1 MTSTVGNENSATRI
15 LFPDTADQRE
25 FEAVCHELR
34 ERAPVVCLELPD
46 GLTAWV
52 ITRYA
57 EGRRAMTD
65 PRLIKDLRRMSD
77 PAHGLGGGRYA
88 EDPFV
93 VEGRHMLNSDG
104 EEHLRLRKVVAAELT
119 PAAVNRRRPEIEQ
132 VCRAQV
138 ARFRE
143 SETTDLMAS
152 YARPVPELVMAR
164 VLGIPDDTLRAAA
177 VHSRRLGE
185 RESPSTPSMRNAYNQ
200 LLDMIIDV
208 ARDPAAAP
216 AGSVLEALHRAR
228 AEKMINKRELLS
240 TVMMLLGAGISSTA
254 IGIGYGALTVLRTA
268 ETMRELLADEPA
280 AKAFVEELLRYHPP
294 FPFSPWRFAREE
306 VTIEGVTIPAG
317 AVVFILLAAVNHDP
331 ALGADVGELLPQ
343 QGGRPAHLTFGY
355 GAHFCIGAHLARTEI
370 EIALRVLFEE
380 LPQLRIVS
388 DDTES
393 GWRGLLFDR
402 TPNELTVAPG
412 PGAR

>member
-1 MTSTVGNENSATRI
+1 MTSAVENDDATTRI
-15 LFPDTADQRE
+15 SFPDTADQRE
-25 FEAVCHELR
+25 FEAFCHGLR
-34 ERAPVVCLELPD
+34 DRAPVVCVELPD

-57 EGRRAMTD
+57 EGKRAMTD
-65 PRLIKDLRRMSD
+65 PRLIKDLRRMTD

-104 EEHLRLRKVVAAELT
+104 AEHVRLRKVVAAELT

-132 VCRAQV
+132 VCRALV
-138 ARFRE
+138 AQFRGL
-143 SETTDLMAS
+143 ETTDLMAS

-164 VLGIPDDTLRAAA
+164 LLGIPDDTLRAAA

-185 RESPSTPSMRNAYNQ
+185 RESPSTPGMRNAYNE
-200 LLDMIIDV
+200 LLDLIIDV

-228 AEKMINKRELLS
+228 AEKAINKRELLS

-268 ETMRELLADEPA
+268 ETMRELLADGPA

-306 VTIEGVTIPAG
+306 VPMAGVTIPAG

-331 ALGADVGELLPQ
+331 VLGADAGELLPQ

-355 GAHFCIGAHLARTEI
+355 GSHFCIGAHLARTEI
-370 EIALRVLFEE
+370 EVALQVLFEE
-380 LPQLRIVS
+380 LPQLRLVRE
-388 DDTES
+388 DAEPA
-393 GWRGLLFDR
+393 WRGLLFDR
-402 TPNELTVAPG
+402 TPDELPVR
-412 PGAR
+412 PGASAR